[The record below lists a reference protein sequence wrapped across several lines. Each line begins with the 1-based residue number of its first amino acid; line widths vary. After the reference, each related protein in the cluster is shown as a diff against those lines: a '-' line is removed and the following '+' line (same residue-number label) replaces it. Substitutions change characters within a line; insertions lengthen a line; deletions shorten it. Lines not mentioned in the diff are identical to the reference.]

1 MWMDGSLE
9 STWLADRLVG
19 WLSGSRSLCLSRSLS
34 THDSYW
40 CVKKTR
46 PERFLFHYY
55 HWKENWKRVC
65 KSSVH
70 TIRSYIQSLFHGI
83 SRWMVHFR
91 TYFRDKFSS
100 SICSEAIGS
109 CFLKKEDHFKCII
122 YINNI
127 KYKYIYV

>member
-1 MWMDGSLE
+1 MDRWKALGSL
-9 STWLADRLVG
+9 TGWLAGCLGLV
-19 WLSGSRSLCLSRSLS
+19 LSASLALSAHTIHIGVWRKQ
-34 THDSYW
+34 DP
-40 CVKKTR
+40 KD
-46 PERFLFHYY
+46 FLFHYY